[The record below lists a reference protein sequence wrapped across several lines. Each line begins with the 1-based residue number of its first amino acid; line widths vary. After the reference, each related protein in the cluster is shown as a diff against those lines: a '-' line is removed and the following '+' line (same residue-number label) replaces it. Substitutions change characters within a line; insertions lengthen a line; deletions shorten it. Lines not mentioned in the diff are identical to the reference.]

1 MMNFDNDLA
10 LYPDEFDVATEGLGD
25 AIKSGLGKLK
35 QLGLAAIDQIKR
47 FGAWIKSKIDAL
59 IAWGK
64 QLKEEAAQ
72 KKEETSDETAK
83 RYVSLIRNDINTLA
97 DQMIDML
104 DIVAEL
110 KAEARDAQN
119 DPSASAQTRG
129 LAGPMTNGGIAK
141 CYSLMNEALK
151 DSAKTVSMIKEL
163 PRIKMTYKGTAE
175 TYLEMKKLSDKN
187 SKMAT
192 TVDRINKAKEDGT
205 VDAKEKCLSKFI
217 GIHQKLQAC
226 TKALLNK
233 LVGMSGDDSAV
244 AKKMKQVDN
253 YNDNHKKSKN
263 YIDEVDS
270 SVVDKDINSAAKASV
285 KIVANKLD
293 NAAII
298 KANGGKKVNANAWI
312 NYIKNKVKK
321 DADENPHDL
330 RKQKLW
336 KTIDS
341 DETALAKYVAS
352 VTNTGNIKKWAK
364 ADESVDGDSSFDFD
378 AILYDNIKE
387 SVLED
392 MYFEANES
400 ANAAFAGLDDSD
412 DFDALT
418 SL

>member
-1 MMNFDNDLA
+1 MMNFDNDLT
-10 LYPDEFDVATEGLGD
+10 LYPDEFDAATEGLGD
-25 AIKSGLGKLK
+25 VIKSGLGKLK
-35 QLGLAAIDQIKR
+35 QIALAALDQIKK
-47 FGAWIKSKIDAL
+47 FGAWIRSKIDAL

-64 QLKEEAAQ
+64 RMKEEAAQ
-72 KKEETSDETAK
+72 KKEETGDETASRHIDIIK
-83 RYVSLIRNDINTLA
+83 NDINGLA
-97 DQMIDML
+97 DKMIDML
-104 DIVAEL
+104 DTVADL
-110 KAEARDAQN
+110 KSTINDLPDSDQSTGAQ
-119 DPSASAQTRG
+119 AAK
-129 LAGPMTNGGIAK
+129 AGIAGMASK
-141 CYSLMNEALK
+141 YYGAMNEALK
-151 DSAKTVSMIKEL
+151 DSARTINLIKDL
-163 PRIKMTYKGTAE
+163 PHIKMTYKGTAYAY
-175 TYLEMKKLSDKN
+175 TEMKKLSDKN

-233 LVGMSGDDSAV
+233 FVGMSGDDSAV

-253 YNDNHKKSKN
+253 YNADHKKSKN

-270 SVVDKDINSAAKASV
+270 SVVDKDINSAAKGSV

-321 DADENPHDL
+321 DADENPRDL

-336 KTIDS
+336 RTIDS

-364 ADESVDGDSSFDFD
+364 GNESVDGDSSFDFD

-392 MYFEANES
+392 LYFEANES
-400 ANAAFAGLDDSD
+400 ADAAFAGLDDSD